1 MNLHSPVA
9 RVLAGMALG
18 GLVAAAVAWASG
30 PPPAGR
36 LAAVVTA
43 AALLGGCAGWWL
55 DLRFGRPLRR
65 LRRRLEGMDTGADSA
80 ASRRP
85 RPVADLS
92 AAIDQVTGSLGRQ
105 AAECESEREHLVEI
119 LESMSDGVL
128 IADRDLRVEMVNP
141 AFRALFEL
149 QDLEAERVEA
159 NLSALLIG
167 FIEELEA
174 DGSIT
179 CERVE
184 TEAGRLL
191 EVRGRRLSGDRS
203 VVVAHDLT
211 RQLRLNATIRDLVA
225 NVSHELRTPLAAI
238 RGYAENL
245 NEGAVEQ
252 PRVAGRFVDRI
263 LAQCRRLEALLEDL
277 LALSRIERSEEVSA
291 AEVSSSVD
299 LAALAGWA
307 VETLQALAEERNVR
321 IDFEPGSVPVISGSE
336 EALETMLLNLLE
348 NAIKYNREGGSVSLG
363 LSASDGEVLIEVAD
377 TGIGVPQRDL
387 DRIFERFYRVDRG
400 RSRTEGGTGLGLA
413 IVKHA
418 ARLHG
423 GRVEAESK
431 VGRGSVFRVRLPAAG

>member
-1 MNLHSPVA
+1 MGLHSPVA

-18 GLVAAAVAWASG
+18 VLAGAAVAWLSG
-30 PPPAGR
+30 PPPAVR

-43 AALLGGCAGWWL
+43 TALLGGCLGWWL

-65 LRRRLEGMDTGADSA
+65 LRRRLEGAGTSADQA
-80 ASRRP
+80 AGRLP

-105 AAECESEREHLVEI
+105 AAECEDEREHLVEI

-128 IADRDLRVEMVNP
+128 ITDRELRVEMINP
-141 AFRALFEL
+141 AFRALFAL
-149 QDLEAERVEA
+149 QDLEVERVEA
-159 NLSALLIG
+159 SLSELLIG
-167 FIEELEA
+167 FIEELDA
-174 DGSIT
+174 DGSVT
-179 CERVE
+179 RERVE

-245 NEGAVEQ
+245 DEGALEQ
-252 PRVAGRFVDRI
+252 PRIAGRFVDRI

-277 LALSRIERSEEVSA
+277 LALSRIERSEEIPA
-291 AEVSSSVD
+291 AEVTSSVD

-307 VETLQALAEERNVR
+307 VETVGALAEERSVR
-321 IDFEPGSVPVISGSE
+321 IDFAPGPVPALPGSE

-348 NAIKYNREGGSVSLG
+348 NAIKYNREGGSVNLT
-363 LSASDGEVLIEVAD
+363 LSSGEGEVLIEVAD

-418 ARLHG
+418 AQLHG

-431 VGRGSVFRVRLPAAG
+431 VGRGSVFRVRLPAPG